1 MSLEEDKRSREA
13 VGQFLERIPDMTKE
27 EAENALWDILM
38 SMQGQTFYTSKGL
51 EFSYQIKRRRNG
63 TLGGE
68 LLVTRKENSK
78 TITKSSVFM
87 AFWKA
92 LQVQQEM
99 GYVKGPKALGGFGA
113 SYLYPIFLRL
123 GLIQEAGYK
132 NVSLFDLLDAEG
144 SGKEKYGG

>member
-1 MSLEEDKRSREA
+1 
-13 VGQFLERIPDMTKE
+13 
-27 EAENALWDILM
+27 
-38 SMQGQTFYTSKGL
+38 
-51 EFSYQIKRRRNG
+51 
-63 TLGGE
+63 
-68 LLVTRKENSK
+68 
-78 TITKSSVFM
+78 M

>member
-78 TITKSSVFM
+78 TITN
-87 AFWKA
+87 
-92 LQVQQEM
+92 
-99 GYVKGPKALGGFGA
+99 PR
-113 SYLYPIFLRL
+113 YLWR
-123 GLIQEAGYK
+123 
-132 NVSLFDLLDAEG
+132 
-144 SGKEKYGG
+144 SGRRCRCSRRWDM